1 MPLLFSTNHGSAAY
15 EPSKSVKIN
24 RNKTQSSSS
33 TRFTAAQPTLSTPTP
48 SASSSRN
55 QRLPIGNLLSS
66 CQIYSTA
73 HSASITA
80 SINSKTSTSVLSTSS
95 TTKVKRTSS
104 LRSVTSPTSQQQQQS
119 QSQATTSQQS
129 PVKRS
134 SSITQKYQKSKL
146 IADEPPPLSQQLNE
160 SYSNE
165 DVQNSQ
171 EQTMIL
177 SMAPLSSANL
187 SQQNQLQLI
196 DISSV
201 MSNISQ
207 YENQIEC
214 KCYLCEAYTND
225 KRNSLVNNY
234 EIIPNDYRGNH
245 RYMKYSYGKPYSQ
258 LSCMKLFNLINTDC
272 TIYYDES
279 ITSQSNEQQYYSFD
293 QQATPQQ
300 NFTSITTTSN
310 KYFCHVHNNRS
321 PIYDCRYMY
330 IIDCRIDRKKYEHSH
345 INTSIHYSDLLND
358 DIYLSPP
365 LENYTIIVLYDDD
378 GTYLTSSDMP
388 LQSQTQQRRTP
399 HTNFRRILE
408 RQESS
413 DLLIT
418 KIKEKLHNY
427 NGVIYLISGGYDQF
441 SATYPFMCSSSD
453 IRSTVDRYKHLIIYP
468 NCVLENQIFIGT
480 GVQAKNWKI
489 IRDLNIT
496 HIVNCSIEHECIF
509 SDALKY
515 LHCRLEDSLE
525 ENIYRDLEKACR
537 FIDNALNYGS
547 DNNNSDSDDQND
559 SRSRNGSGSNQQAK
573 ILIHCNLGISR
584 SSSILIAY
592 LIRRYRLCLYSA
604 FNYVKDKRIQTA
616 PNQSFL
622 KQLKHF
628 EDKNVH

>member
-1 MPLLFSTNHGSAAY
+1 MPLLFSTNHGSSY
-15 EPSKSVKIN
+15 EPSKSVKLN
-24 RNKTQSSSS
+24 RSKPQSSS
-33 TRFTAAQPTLSTPTP
+33 TRFIAQPTVSTPTL
-48 SASSSRN
+48 SASSSRS
-55 QRLPIGNLLSS
+55 QRLPMGLNNNNLLSS
-66 CQIYSTA
+66 CQMYSTTNSSVFA
-73 HSASITA
+73 ASI
-80 SINSKTSTSVLSTSS
+80 SSSKTPTNVLSSS
-95 TTKVKRTSS
+95 TTKVKRSSS
-104 LRSVTSPTSQQQQQS
+104 LRSVTSPTSQQQQQY
-119 QSQATTSQQS
+119 QSQATTST
-129 PVKRS
+129 VKRAA
-134 SSITQKYQKSKL
+134 SITQKYSKPKL
-146 IADEPPPLSQQLNE
+146 IVDEPPPPPQQLNE
-160 SYSNE
+160 SGNNE
-165 DVQNSQ
+165 DVQNNSH
-171 EQTMIL
+171 EQTIIL

-187 SQQNQLQLI
+187 SQQNQQQLI

-214 KCYLCEAYTND
+214 RCYLCEAYIND
-225 KRNSLVNNY
+225 KRNSLVHHY

-245 RYMKYSYGKPYSQ
+245 RYIKFSYGKPYSQ

-272 TIYYDES
+272 TVYYDES
-279 ITSQSNEQQYYSFD
+279 ITNHSTTNEQQQYYSLD
-293 QQATPQQ
+293 QQQAPQQ
-300 NFTSITTTSN
+300 NFTSMTTSN

-321 PIYDCRYMY
+321 PIYDSRYMY

-345 INTSIHYSDLLND
+345 INTSIHYTDLLND

-365 LENYTIIVLYDDD
+365 LDNYTIIVLYDDD
-378 GTYLTSSDMP
+378 GTYLTSSDLP
-388 LQSQTQQRRTP
+388 VQSQTQQRRTP

-427 NGVIYLISGGYDQF
+427 NGVIYLLSGGYDQF
-441 SATYPFMCSSSD
+441 SSTYPFMCSSSD

-480 GVQAKNWKI
+480 GIQAKNWKI

-537 FIDNALNYGS
+537 FIDNALNFGS
-547 DNNNSDSDDQND
+547 DDNNSDSDEND
-559 SRSRNGSGSNQQAK
+559 SRSRHESALNQPARV
-573 ILIHCNLGISR
+573 LIHCNLGISR

-616 PNQSFL
+616 PNYSFL
-622 KQLKHF
+622 KQLKYF